1 MSIETGSG
9 FFINMLQKI
18 QQSIQEVQSKGYKLG
33 EHFNAVIIPTHLL
46 DEFEKEL
53 NVHLT
58 KETNDSKTMVFGLEV
73 LVCGN
78 NEQIRFGKIF

>member
-1 MSIETGSG
+1 M
-9 FFINMLQKI
+9 
-18 QQSIQEVQSKGYKLG
+18 G
-33 EHFNAVIIPTHLL
+33 EHFNAVIIPSNIL

-53 NVHLT
+53 NTHLT
-58 KETNDSKTMVFGLEV
+58 KETNESKNMIFGLEV

>member
-1 MSIETGSG
+1 
-9 FFINMLQKI
+9 MLQKI
-18 QQSIQEVQSKGYKLG
+18 QQSIQEAQGRGYKLG
-33 EHFNAVIIPTHLL
+33 EHFNAVIIPSNLL

-53 NVHLT
+53 NSHLNN
-58 KETNDSKTMVFGLEV
+58 ESKNMIFGLEV

>member
-1 MSIETGSG
+1 
-9 FFINMLQKI
+9 MLQKI
-18 QQSIQEVQSKGYKLG
+18 QQSIQEAQSRGYKLG
-33 EHFNAVIIPTHLL
+33 EHFNAVIIPSNLL

-53 NVHLT
+53 NSHLNN
-58 KETNDSKTMVFGLEV
+58 ESKNMIFGLEV

>member
-1 MSIETGSG
+1 
-9 FFINMLQKI
+9 MLQKI
-18 QQSIQEVQSKGYKLG
+18 QQSIQEAQGRGYKLG
-33 EHFNAVIIPTHLL
+33 EHFNAVIIPSNLL

-53 NVHLT
+53 NSHLNN
-58 KETNDSKTMVFGLEV
+58 ESKNVIFGLEV

>member
-1 MSIETGSG
+1 
-9 FFINMLQKI
+9 MLQKI
-18 QQSIQEVQSKGYKLG
+18 QQSIQEAQSRGYKLG
-33 EHFNAVIIPTHLL
+33 EHFNAVIIPSNLL

-53 NVHLT
+53 NSHLNN
-58 KETNDSKTMVFGLEV
+58 ESKNMLFGLEV

>member
-1 MSIETGSG
+1 
-9 FFINMLQKI
+9 MLQKI
-18 QQSIQEVQSKGYKLG
+18 QQSIQEAQGRGYKLG
-33 EHFNAVIIPTHLL
+33 EHFNAVIIPSNLL

-53 NVHLT
+53 NSHLNN
-58 KETNDSKTMVFGLEV
+58 ESKNMIFGLEI